1 MGSAIICA
9 KLRIFLAEIGKV
21 ATADVRVRVRSV
33 RVVDVESPII
43 QVLVIVTAGIQTR
56 VRRVKVPVI
65 REHAKAL
72 D

>member
-1 MGSAIICA
+1 M
-9 KLRIFLAEIGKV
+9 
-21 ATADVRVRVRSV
+21 ATADARVRVRSV

-43 QVLVIVTAGIQTR
+43 QVLVIVAAGIQTR
-56 VRRVKVPVI
+56 ARRVKVPVI